1 MKGFTAVMFWG
12 GAVLLG
18 TLLPLVAGWYATR
31 IAASRVPA
39 ERLATVLAVLVLVG
53 GALLRISMVQAGQVQ

>member
-1 MKGFTAVMFWG
+1 VMFWG

-18 TLLPLVAGWYATR
+18 IVLPLAAGWYATR
-31 IAASRVPA
+31 TAGSPIPA

-53 GALLRISMVQAGQVQ
+53 SVLLRISMVHAGQVQ